1 MPNDHFKLYVLSEMK
16 YIKENP
22 GLNRSELFPLGW
34 YEIKDYFFKTKV
46 LVQAL
51 KEKTLIINTSLY
63 NEQVVTKR
71 SR

>member
-34 YEIKDYFFKTKV
+34 YEIKDYYFKTQV
-46 LVQAL
+46 LIQAL
-51 KEKTLIINTSLY
+51 KENSLINDTQLY
-63 NEQVVTKR
+63 NEQVITKR